1 MKNKFVKI
9 ETIFGE
15 NILCVILNENKLYY
29 ICKSAYGIF
38 HLPKEDIETIS
49 IIGDFQYNDWIR
61 IRKY

>member
-49 IIGDFQYNDWIR
+49 IIGDFQYND
-61 IRKY
+61 